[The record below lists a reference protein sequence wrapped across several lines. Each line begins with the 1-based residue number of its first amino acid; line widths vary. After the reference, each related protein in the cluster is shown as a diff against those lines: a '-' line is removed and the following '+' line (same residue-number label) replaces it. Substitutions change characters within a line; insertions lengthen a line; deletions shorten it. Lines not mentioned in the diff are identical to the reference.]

1 MLKPIH
7 FNGYTYYGNQDDK
20 DRVNGSFQFNKD
32 YFQSLMDDRRYQEA
46 ADYAKRYTF
55 DDINKQKNYQNAIYE
70 IQRNGRISNAIY
82 NRIGNSVDKQK
93 VQFYQDV
100 FMDDGLSKHEMSDNP
115 FADKFIKLKQGI
127 GTDNPNEIA
136 DVLELKIAPKTQRL
150 FGSDNPTTWVGKAVS
165 WLGDQLLADNDNNV
179 DNFYNKLGMSKDQ
192 LEDNGVKVV
201 PKDGTTILVF
211 DSKSPLANKILY
223 ASSDVHNLGDNVM
236 HPIKNISEAPY
247 TITGYKRNRDGS
259 LRELGT
265 TVNNANIGML
275 IDGCKEV
282 YDKAYEPNP
291 DNQKFYSSTV
301 SAGNIFDTDRDL
313 IPMLKSGQI
322 NNETFNTL
330 YKLTG
335 MGQAVSQLKSATGL
349 QGKQLYGTEG
359 FFNDG
364 DKANSK
370 RLIEL
375 DDNQRAQIIARIQSA
390 EDSNI
395 QIQGMV
401 SNGRYGA
408 LITVDDANKEEGV
421 ETTTGESE
429 KKQKHQTVQV
439 FVPGLWTK
447 QVQNALDSDTKNR
460 AVVETNSMLDYGYDY
475 KTRDGDIKVHNYIDP
490 VTKESVPQFIMNNEP
505 ISQEDAI
512 NRINKDMILDDA
524 KTLKL
529 EFINNNNQ
537 MTDFLNF
544 DAQAKALA
552 LKAGNDMYPDIP
564 LTKADGTPF
573 TDKSIFDYKTI
584 QAVGKK
590 YQQAFALGDAANAE
604 LNRSQYQKLSDIMD
618 IYNYII
624 NDAIPYYNAND

>member
-20 DRVNGSFQFNKD
+20 DRVNGSFRFNKD

-55 DDINKQKNYQNAIYE
+55 DDIDKQKNYQNAIYE

-100 FMDDGLSKHEMSDNP
+100 FIDDGLSKHEMSDNP

-127 GTDNPNEIA
+127 GTTDPNEIA
-136 DVLELKIAPKTQRL
+136 DVLELRIAPKTQRL
-150 FGSDNPTTWVGKAVS
+150 FGSDNPTTWVGKAIS
-165 WLGDQLLADNDNNV
+165 WLGDQLVADNDNNV
-179 DNFYNKLGMSKDQ
+179 DTFYNKLGMSKDQ

-201 PKDGTTILVF
+201 PKDGTTSIIF
-211 DSKSPLANKILY
+211 ESKNPLANKILY
-223 ASSDVHNLGDNVM
+223 ASSDVHNLGDNLM

-259 LRELGT
+259 TRELGT
-265 TVNNANIGML
+265 TVNNADIGML
-275 IDGCKEV
+275 IDGCKEL

-291 DNQKFYSSTV
+291 DNQKFYSSTI

-313 IPMLKSGQI
+313 ISMLKSGQI

-335 MGQAVSQLKSATGL
+335 MGQAISQLKSGTGI

-375 DDNQRAQIIARIQSA
+375 DDNQRAQVIAKIQSA
-390 EDSNI
+390 EDKNI

-408 LITVDDANKEEGV
+408 LITVDDANKETGV
-421 ETTTGESE
+421 ESIP
-429 KKQKHQTVQV
+429 KKDNNQKHQTVQI
-439 FVPGLWTK
+439 FVPGLWTQ

-475 KTRDGDIKVHNYIDP
+475 KTKDGNIKVRNYIDP
-490 VTKESVPQFIMNNEP
+490 VTKESVPQFTINNKP
-505 ISQEDAI
+505 ITQEEAI
-512 NRINKDMILDDA
+512 NHIDKDMMLDDA
-524 KTLKL
+524 KAIKL
-529 EFINNNNQ
+529 NFINKNNQ

-544 DAQAKALA
+544 NEQAKSFA
-552 LKAGNDMYPDIP
+552 LKAGNELYPDVP
-564 LTKADGTPF
+564 LTKMDGTPF
-573 TDKSIFDYKTI
+573 TDDKIFNYKTI
-584 QAVGKK
+584 ASLGKK
-590 YQQAFALGDAANAE
+590 YQQAVSLGDAAKAE
-604 LNRSQYQKLSDIMD
+604 LNRSQYQKLSEIMD
-618 IYNYII
+618 IYNYMID
-624 NDAIPYYNAND
+624 DARPYYNANN